1 MAVEVEPLRCQGRE
15 NTFIGALD
23 AAARAMGDEAGYP
36 FLMGASGAAFRIQ
49 FHQPD
54 WCPSSPD
61 GMCGFDCA
69 RKALVALGREGSF
82 HFESEAGPE
91 LRRALSKSIDAGRP
105 ALGAGL
111 IGPLDW
117 GVITG
122 PGDDPRRPLC
132 LTYWNKGE
140 SPEPAEKW
148 PIVLLLLGGRTDRP
162 DRSMLFAQSFDIA
175 RELWSTPAYEHYA
188 SGAAAYSAWAGDL
201 RDEARFGSLDPE
213 ELTRLQH
220 INGWCYLSLCDARKS
235 ALAYLREAPPEI
247 RVEHALRL
255 FGEVCEILEGARA
268 AAPMPW
274 QLAEGE
280 RWTSKMRQ
288 REAEALDAA
297 RGVEARAVEALP

>member
-1 MAVEVEPLRCQGRE
+1 MAIEVEPLRCRGRE

-61 GMCGFDCA
+61 AMCGFDCA
-69 RKALVALGREGSF
+69 RKALAALGREGSF

-91 LRRALSKSIDAGRP
+91 LRRALSESLDAGRP

-117 GVITG
+117 GVVAGYRDAGRT
-122 PGDDPRRPLC
+122 PLC

-140 SPEPAEKW
+140 APEPAEKW
-148 PIVLLLLGGRTDRP
+148 PMVLLLLGERTDPP
-162 DRSMLFAQSFDIA
+162 DRSMLFTQSFDIA
-175 RELWSTPAYEHYA
+175 RELWSTPAYERYA
-188 SGAAAYSAWAGDL
+188 SGAAAYSAWARDL
-201 RDEARFGSLDPE
+201 RDEARFGFLDQE
-213 ELTRLQH
+213 ELARLQH
-220 INGWCYLSLCDARKS
+220 INGWCYLSLCDARQA
-235 ALAYLREAPPEI
+235 ALAYLREAPAEI

-255 FGEVCEILEGARA
+255 FGEVCEILEGARK
-268 AAPMPW
+268 AAPLPW
-274 QLAEGE
+274 KLADHE
-280 RWTSKMRQ
+280 RWTSEMRQ
-288 REAEALDAA
+288 GQAEALDAA
-297 RGVEARAVEALP
+297 RRVEARAVKVLP